1 MSIVFPYHIRKSFLK
16 HRVFIDGNEYGK
28 DKDYGQVRVRVRNNV
43 MDYGNEF
50 NWKRKEQDSE
60 YGDDIAKEK
69 RLVIGIGLV
78 LG

>member
-1 MSIVFPYHIRKSFLK
+1 M
-16 HRVFIDGNEYGK
+16 
-28 DKDYGQVRVRVRNNV
+28 DYGNNV
-43 MDYGNEF
+43 MDYGKELTG
-50 NWKRKEQDSE
+50 KGRKEQDSE